1 MFTVTLIAVGRL
13 KEPWLREGLA
23 EYQKRLSAYCAFQ
36 VVELPE
42 YRLPEDPSKRGFWRR
57 AGPFWTGRERS
68 PWWPSVSRGRSC
80 PPRGWQTSFGS
91 GSRPGAPSAL
101 PSAGATAF
109 PGR

>member
-42 YRLPEDPSKRGFWRR
+42 YRLPEDPSPAQIEKGLLEEGR
-57 AGPFWTGRERS
+57 AKIGRAH
-68 PWWPSVSRGRSC
+68 V
-80 PPRGWQTSFGS
+80 
-91 GSRPGAPSAL
+91 
-101 PSAGATAF
+101 
-109 PGR
+109 